1 MKPAETELS
10 CSALKMH
17 MLASTS
23 QLWEPSGIRIEE
35 TDEGLTLGE
44 KLLWPNKFKILG
56 KNKNPDYIHM
66 APALCEW
73 LGQRGYKFE
82 PHGRKCMPTLLGTT
96 EREDNN
102 GRGDTEF

>member
-1 MKPAETELS
+1 
-10 CSALKMH
+10 
-17 MLASTS
+17 
-23 QLWEPSGIRIEE
+23 
-35 TDEGLTLGE
+35 
-44 KLLWPNKFKILG
+44 
-56 KNKNPDYIHM
+56 M

-96 EREDNN
+96 ELEDNN